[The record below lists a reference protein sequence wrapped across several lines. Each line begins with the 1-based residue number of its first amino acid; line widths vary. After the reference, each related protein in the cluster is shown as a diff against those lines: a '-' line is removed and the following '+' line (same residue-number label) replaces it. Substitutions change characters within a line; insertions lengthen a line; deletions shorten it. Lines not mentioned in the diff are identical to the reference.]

1 MHFLG
6 RKPGRGGGNHTG
18 PLYDPPFRIY
28 SPEFSTQLPQTDA
41 SHSATIVL
49 HSTHCAASCWL
60 FQVEQGGGYQKPRGP
75 PSRSFL
81 KAWSVAQYFFDVRNN
96 GTLVVDEVGLDLD
109 DLMAA
114 VREAASA
121 LAEMADD
128 MVMGS
133 LSQQLTIEIRE
144 ALGIAPLKV
153 TLALELVGP
162 IVPIVSMR
170 PS

>member
-1 MHFLG
+1 M
-6 RKPGRGGGNHTG
+6 
-18 PLYDPPFRIY
+18 
-28 SPEFSTQLPQTDA
+28 
-41 SHSATIVL
+41 
-49 HSTHCAASCWL
+49 
-60 FQVEQGGGYQKPRGP
+60 
-75 PSRSFL
+75 
-81 KAWSVAQYFFDVRNN
+81 AQYFFDVRNN

-128 MVMGS
+128 MVTGS
-133 LSQQLTIEIRE
+133 LRQQLTIEIRE
-144 ALGIAPLKV
+144 ALGAVALRV

>member
-1 MHFLG
+1 M
-6 RKPGRGGGNHTG
+6 
-18 PLYDPPFRIY
+18 
-28 SPEFSTQLPQTDA
+28 
-41 SHSATIVL
+41 
-49 HSTHCAASCWL
+49 
-60 FQVEQGGGYQKPRGP
+60 
-75 PSRSFL
+75 
-81 KAWSVAQYFFDVRNN
+81 AQYFFDVRNN

-128 MVMGS
+128 MVTGS
-133 LSQQLTIEIRE
+133 LRQQLTIEIRE
-144 ALGIAPLKV
+144 ALGAAALRV